1 VLEQVAEE
9 SLDRRYVEKLSDSFS
24 MASTE
29 APIGSV
35 DTCVL
40 CMLPDDPNEMTY
52 VKVHN
57 DCVKRLLRAVRAEER
72 ARAAG
77 AAP

>member
-1 VLEQVAEE
+1 MQRSQA
-9 SLDRRYVEKLSDSFS
+9 DGTIT
-24 MASTE
+24 ATPPSTE

-52 VKVHN
+52 VKAHN
-57 DCVKRLLRAVRAEER
+57 DCIKRLLRAVRAEER
-72 ARAAG
+72 QRAGG
-77 AAP
+77 AAS